1 MTGKKTKDKPAQRS
15 LARLLAVQA
24 LYLLQ
29 MNKDATPDGI
39 ISDFSKL
46 SLGAGEGMPLITQ
59 VDQALF
65 MDIVNGATLRQKEIQ
80 DAITKGLTGKKTY
93 QRLETIMQ
101 AILEAGTY
109 ELVAR
114 PDIPH
119 PVIVNEYVN
128 VAHAFYEG
136 PEPGFVNGLL
146 DGLAKNLRQ

>member
-1 MTGKKTKDKPAQRS
+1 MTGKKEKPAQRS

-24 LYLLQ
+24 LYLLH
-29 MNKDATPDGI
+29 MNKDATPDDI
-39 ISDFSKL
+39 ISDFAKL

-59 VDQALF
+59 VDQELF
-65 MDIVNGATLRQKEIQ
+65 MDIVKNATLRQKEIHE
-80 DAITKGLTGKKTY
+80 AIEKGLTGKKTFE
-93 QRLETIMQ
+93 RLETIMM
-101 AILEAGTY
+101 AILEGGVY
-109 ELVAR
+109 ELIAR

-119 PVIVNEYVN
+119 QVIINEYVD